1 MHMVAWH
8 IPIAISGQ
16 QADLPKRSLTF
27 SPKVKPPF
35 VLPVF
40 MPGVLGTL
48 TAGSGGSYTLAL
60 TVGQLDLDVLAV
72 ADQAVPGKVHVA
84 VGKPVTW

>member
-48 TAGSGGSYTLAL
+48 TATSGGSYTLAL
-60 TVGQLDLDVLAV
+60 TVGQLDLDVV
-72 ADQAVPGKVHVA
+72 ADQVVPGKVHVA
-84 VGKPVTW
+84 VDKPVTW